1 MHGADR
7 LSGLSD
13 DLIASII
20 SFLSAREAART
31 SALSRRWRPIWL
43 GTDSLNLDSRSYGD
57 LGKDHS
63 SHHDG
68 GGLAGI
74 KMNYRLFSDACKFL
88 GTAGRCG
95 RIKKLSLTV
104 EGCGNEYFEDVM
116 GNSAWGTSS
125 DIYDLMTY
133 LLGAPPLRHIE
144 ELSVR
149 FEVIIQMR
157 LGQEKLT
164 RCIYKLDPAVLPR
177 HTLRVLDLDFCRLE
191 SPAQGGAGVSFPC
204 LTALRLYRCSSLM
217 QDLEGLVRAAAPRL
231 RSMHI
236 QDHRFYG
243 PPGSRSDRFKL
254 HSPSLTDLT
263 LVDTSGSICLQGT
276 ELDTP
281 CLRTFKYNT
290 FIFTGLW
297 MKSQPTKLARVDL
310 TLQWIIR
317 TYGDNRSQLVL
328 PRSAQVWQFLGHF
341 RHVKAIRFKVQ
352 KIWCIA
358 VNEDAQHE
366 HLVMLPGLE
375 RLELEGF
382 ADPDP
387 RHATAIANLLHCCPV
402 LRDLRIRILRDPYQT
417 SYDGESNVASSSSD
431 FDVSMDLFR
440 RRFSKEMVPLML
452 DRDDDGSSRVAELP
466 GLTGCRFNCLENHL
480 KKVTLRFDQ
489 LKELDS
495 FEVRLAKFFAENCMG
510 LEALQIDDGKHNFL
524 SHINWMVQKW
534 RTDALEQRKQII
546 GRESADSSKQFRK
559 RKGDTA
565 VEHKVET
572 KRNYRKQ
579 T

>member
-1 MHGADR
+1 MNGADR
-7 LSGLSD
+7 LSDLSD
-13 DLIASII
+13 DLIASIV
-20 SFLSAREAART
+20 SFLPATEAART

-57 LGKDHS
+57 PGKDHA
-63 SHHDG
+63 G

-88 GTAGRCG
+88 GAAGRCG
-95 RIKKLSLTV
+95 GIKKLSLTV
-104 EGCGNEYFEDVM
+104 EGCGNDYFEDVM
-116 GNSAWGTSS
+116 GNSMCGTSS
-125 DIYDLMTY
+125 GDSYDLMAS
-133 LLGAPPLRHIE
+133 LLGAPLLQHIE
-144 ELSVR
+144 VLRVR
-149 FEVIIQMR
+149 FEVLIQMMMR
-157 LGQEKLT
+157 EHEKLT

-177 HTLRVLDLDFCRLE
+177 HTLRVLDLVFCRLE
-191 SPAQGGAGVSFPC
+191 SQPRDGDGSVFSFPC
-204 LTALRLYRCSSLM
+204 LSALRLYRCSSSM
-217 QDLEGLVRAAAPRL
+217 QDLEGLVRAAPSL
-231 RSMHI
+231 RSLHI
-236 QDHRFYG
+236 QDHSFYCLSNSG
-243 PPGSRSDRFKL
+243 ATRFKL
-254 HSPSLTDLT
+254 HSASLTDLT

-281 CLRTFKYNT
+281 CLRTFNYNT

-297 MKSQPTKLARVDL
+297 MKSQPTKLARLDL
-310 TLQWIIR
+310 TLQCIR
-317 TYGDNRSQLVL
+317 TTYDDKSSKLVL
-328 PRSAQVWQFLGHF
+328 PRSAQAWQFLGHF
-341 RHVKAIRFKVQ
+341 RHVKAIRLKVN

-358 VNEDAQHE
+358 VNKDAQHE

-382 ADPDP
+382 TDPDP
-387 RHATAIANLLHCCPV
+387 RHANAIANLLHCCPV
-402 LRDLRIRILRDPYQT
+402 LRDLLQDITQHPYQT
-417 SYDGESNVASSSSD
+417 SYDGESNVLSSSSD

-452 DRDDDGSSRVAELP
+452 DWDDDGSSRVAELP

-480 KKVTLRFDQ
+480 KKVTLQFE

-495 FEVRLAKFFAENCMG
+495 FEIRLAKFFAENCMG

-524 SHINWMVQKW
+524 SHINWMVQRW
-534 RTDALEQRKQII
+534 RSNALDQRKQII
-546 GRESADSSKQFRK
+546 ERESADSLKQSRK

-572 KRNYRKQ
+572 KRKYRKR

>member
-1 MHGADR
+1 MNGADR
-7 LSGLSD
+7 LSDLSD
-13 DLIASII
+13 DLISSIV
-20 SFLSAREAART
+20 SFLPAREAART

-57 LGKDHS
+57 PGNHS
-63 SHHDG
+63 SHHAG

-88 GTAGRCG
+88 GAAGRCG
-95 RIKKLSLTV
+95 RIKKLSLTI

-144 ELSVR
+144 ELRVR

-164 RCIYKLDPAVLPR
+164 RCIYKLDPAVLPI
-177 HTLRVLDLDFCRLE
+177 HTLRVLDLVFCRLE
-191 SPAQGGAGVSFPC
+191 SQPRGGDGSVFSFPC
-204 LTALRLYRCSSLM
+204 LSMLRLYRCSSLM
-217 QDLEGLVRAAAPRL
+217 QDLEGLVRAAPSL

-236 QDHRFYG
+236 QDHSFYCLSNSG
-243 PPGSRSDRFKL
+243 ATRFKV
-254 HSPSLTDLT
+254 HSASLTDLM

-297 MKSQPTKLARVDL
+297 MKSHPTKLARVDL
-310 TLQWIIR
+310 TLQSIVR
-317 TYGDNRSQLVL
+317 TSGDNSSQLVL

-341 RHVKAIRFKVQ
+341 RHVKAIRLKVK

-358 VNEDAQHE
+358 MNEDAQRE

-382 ADPDP
+382 TDPDP

-402 LRDLRIRILRDPYQT
+402 LRDLRIRIHRDPYQT
-417 SYDGESNVASSSSD
+417 SYAGESSVVSSSSD

-489 LKELDS
+489 LNELDS
-495 FEVRLAKFFAENCMG
+495 FEVRLAKFCAENCMG

-524 SHINWMVQKW
+524 SHINWMVQRW
-534 RTDALEQRKQII
+534 RSDALERRKQII
-546 GRESADSSKQFRK
+546 GRESADSSKQSGK

-565 VEHKVET
+565 VEHKLET
-572 KRNYRKQ
+572 KRNYRKR